1 MKKNTCKYCKGN
13 TPNLEVCAY
22 CKEKLLI
29 ISRIQK
35 MLNN

>member
-1 MKKNTCKYCKGN
+1 MLKRTCKYCNAGTN
-13 TPNLEVCAY
+13 N
-22 CKEKLLI
+22 KEACPKCREKMAI

>member
-1 MKKNTCKYCKGN
+1 MTKYTCKYCGTGTN
-13 TPNLEVCAY
+13 NREFCA
-22 CKEKLLI
+22 CCREKMAI